1 MHDAVTWLAATWIS
15 SHMRDLKWMW
25 PTCETLHFL
34 GLSLLIGGAGL
45 FDLRLMGFMRQ
56 VPVTAVRD
64 FMPYAII
71 GFVTNLVTGIAFFVM
86 MPAQY
91 AFSLDWYAKLFFI
104 VVAGLNAMLF
114 ETTLGTRV
122 LELGAGEDTPTSFK
136 IVGAVSLFAW
146 FAVLYCGRMLPYLGT
161 GN

>member
-25 PTCETLHFL
+25 PTCETLHFV
-34 GLSLLIGGAGL
+34 GLSLLIGGAGV

-114 ETTLGTRV
+114 ETTLGARV
-122 LELGAGEDTPTSFK
+122 LELGPGEDTPTSFK